1 VSKLSAQDMGPV
13 DYLVVE
19 FPRERANFSGEVKA
33 ELAALVE
40 SGTVRVLDLLFM
52 KKHADGTFEG
62 FEKHDFDDP
71 DAAAQG
77 ELADQ
82 MKQILTEEDVANI
95 AGALEPETIAAVLVW
110 ENTWAAPFAGALRRA
125 GGELVA
131 GGRIPIQAILAAAE
145 EAEDLAAEREG
156 A

>member
-1 VSKLSAQDMGPV
+1 LSQLSAENMGPV

-33 ELAALVE
+33 ELAALVA

-71 DAAAQG
+71 DAAALG

-95 AGALEPETIAAVLVW
+95 AQALEPETIAAVLVW

-131 GGRIPIQAILAAAE
+131 SGRIPIQAILAAAE
-145 EAEDLAAEREG
+145 EAEDEAAAREG
-156 A
+156 D

>member
-1 VSKLSAQDMGPV
+1 MSQPSAEDMGPV

-19 FPRERANFSGEVKA
+19 FPRDRANFSGEVKA

-40 SGTVRVLDLLFM
+40 TGTVRVLDLLFL

-71 DAAAQG
+71 DAAALSD
-77 ELADQ
+77 LADQ
-82 MKQILTEEDVANI
+82 VKEILTEEDLANI
-95 AGALEPETIAAVLVW
+95 AQALEPDTIAAVLVW
-110 ENTWAAPFAGALRRA
+110 ENAWAAPFAGALRRA
-125 GGELVA
+125 GGQLVA
-131 GGRIPIQAILAAAE
+131 TGRIPIQAILAAAE
-145 EAEDLAAEREG
+145 EADERAQTEG

>member
-1 VSKLSAQDMGPV
+1 MSIDNAESLGPI

-19 FPRERANFSGEVKA
+19 FPRDRANFSGEVKA

-52 KKHADGTFEG
+52 KKHADGSFEG

-71 DAAAQG
+71 DAAALGQI
-77 ELADQ
+77 ADQ
-82 MKQILTEEDVANI
+82 VKEILTEEDVANI
-95 AGALEPETIAAVLVW
+95 ANALEPETIAAVLVW

-131 GGRIPIQAILAAAE
+131 TGRIPIQAILAAAE
-145 EAEDLAAEREG
+145 EAQDEAASREG
-156 A
+156 V